1 MIAPK
6 SPFVDADPV
15 VEREGNT
22 ADAVVAWYGGS
33 AGVSGAGHAIEGP
46 PGTLRL
52 RSGQALGDPTVS
64 ILKQPVGEPGDQNPG
79 LSWGVLADGG
89 SKTRSTGWYRW
100 ARKRAYRDG
109 QWGVGATHSTDEAG
123 EPSSKGPG
131 GGKGSPG

>member
-52 RSGQALGDPTVS
+52 RSGQALGDPIVS
-64 ILKQPVGEPGDQNPG
+64 VLRKPVGEPGDQTPG
-79 LSWGVLADGG
+79 PSWGVLHRWRERNKEHGMVPLGEETSLPGWTVG
-89 SKTRSTGWYRW
+89 SRS
-100 ARKRAYRDG
+100 D
-109 QWGVGATHSTDEAG
+109 
-123 EPSSKGPG
+123 P
-131 GGKGSPG
+131 